1 MPAGRQIIQKA
12 DRFIISLRL
21 CVVLLQRETKY
32 RSLENATLVTLLQ
45 QTGSRKR
52 KADGRHH
59 ITLNEIKTLIWK
71 EVTLE
76 WRQKYALS
84 GMLLY
89 VVSTV
94 FVCYLSF
101 NLRRNQLTPIVW
113 NTLFWII
120 LLFTAV
126 NAIAKSF
133 SQERHGRLLY
143 YYNLCSPQAI
153 IISKIIYNSLVMAVL
168 SVLGFVF
175 YAFVMGNPIQ
185 DNGLFAICILLASTG
200 FASVL
205 TLIAG
210 IASKADNSATLMAVL
225 SFPIILPMLLMTIRL
240 AKNALD
246 GLDWSVSTDEIT
258 TLLSIDL
265 IVITLS
271 YLLFPYL
278 WRS

>member
-1 MPAGRQIIQKA
+1 MSSGI
-12 DRFIISLRL
+12 
-21 CVVLLQRETKY
+21 
-32 RSLENATLVTLLQ
+32 
-45 QTGSRKR
+45 
-52 KADGRHH
+52 
-59 ITLNEIKTLIWK
+59 LNEIKTLIWK

-89 VVSTV
+89 VISTV

-120 LLFTAV
+120 ILFTAV

-133 SQERHGRLLY
+133 SQERYGRLLY
-143 YYNLCSPQAI
+143 YYSLCSPQSI
-153 IISKIIYNSLVMAVL
+153 IISKIIYNSLIMLLL
-168 SVLGFVF
+168 SGMGFVF
-175 YAFVMGNPIQ
+175 YSFVMGNAIG
-185 DNGLFAICILLASTG
+185 DMGLFVLCLFLAAIG

-205 TLIAG
+205 TLVAG

-225 SFPIILPMLLMTIRL
+225 SFPIILPMLLMTIKL
-240 AKNALD
+240 AKNAMD
-246 GLDWSVSTDEIT
+246 GLDWSVSTDEIS

>member
-1 MPAGRQIIQKA
+1 
-12 DRFIISLRL
+12 L
-21 CVVLLQRETKY
+21 
-32 RSLENATLVTLLQ
+32 
-45 QTGSRKR
+45 
-52 KADGRHH
+52 ADGSELPADFWK
-59 ITLNEIKTLIWK
+59 LNEINTLIRK
-71 EVTLE
+71 EITLE
-76 WRQKYALS
+76 WRQKYAMS

-101 NLRRNQLTPIVW
+101 NLRRNELTPIVW

-120 LLFTAV
+120 MLFAAV
-126 NAIAKSF
+126 NAIGKSF
-133 SQERHGRLLY
+133 SQERFGRLIY

-153 IISKIIYNSLVMAVL
+153 IVSKIIYNSMIMLLL
-168 SVLGFVF
+168 SLTGFGF
-175 YAFVMGNPIQ
+175 YAVVMGNPVGDSQ
-185 DNGLFAICILLASTG
+185 LFLLCIVLASIG

-210 IASKADNSATLMAVL
+210 IASKADNSTTLMAVL

-246 GLDWSVSTDEIT
+246 GLDWGVSSDEIT
-258 TLLSIDL
+258 TLLAIDA
-265 IVITLS
+265 IVVTLS

-278 WRS
+278 WKS

>member
-1 MPAGRQIIQKA
+1 
-12 DRFIISLRL
+12 
-21 CVVLLQRETKY
+21 
-32 RSLENATLVTLLQ
+32 
-45 QTGSRKR
+45 
-52 KADGRHH
+52 
-59 ITLNEIKTLIWK
+59 
-71 EVTLE
+71 
-76 WRQKYALS
+76 
-84 GMLLY
+84 MLLY

-133 SQERHGRLLY
+133 SQERYGRLLY

-153 IISKIIYNSLVMAVL
+153 IISKIVYNSFIMLLL
-168 SVLGFVF
+168 SGFGFIF
-175 YAFVMGNPIQ
+175 YAFVMGNPVG
-185 DNGLFAICILLASTG
+185 DMGLFSICMVLAAIG

-205 TLIAG
+205 TLVAG

-225 SFPIILPMLLMTIRL
+225 SFPIIIPMLLMTIRL

-246 GLDWSVSTDEIT
+246 GLDWSVSTDEIS

>member
-1 MPAGRQIIQKA
+1 
-12 DRFIISLRL
+12 
-21 CVVLLQRETKY
+21 
-32 RSLENATLVTLLQ
+32 
-45 QTGSRKR
+45 
-52 KADGRHH
+52 
-59 ITLNEIKTLIWK
+59 
-71 EVTLE
+71 
-76 WRQKYALS
+76 
-84 GMLLY
+84 MLLY

-101 NLRRNQLTPIVW
+101 SMKRNQLTPIVW

-133 SQERHGRLLY
+133 SQERYGRLIY
-143 YYNLCSPQAI
+143 YYSLCSPQSI
-153 IISKIIYNSLVMAVL
+153 ILSKIIYNCLIMLTLSLT
-168 SVLGFVF
+168 GFAF
-175 YAFVMGNPIQ
+175 YAFVMGNPVG
-185 DNGLFAICILLASTG
+185 DMGLYLISIALAAIG

-210 IASKADNSATLMAVL
+210 IASKAENSATLMTVL

-246 GLDWSVSTDEIT
+246 GLDWDVSMDEIR
-258 TLLSIDL
+258 TLLSIDA

>member
-1 MPAGRQIIQKA
+1 MCRKLIA
-12 DRFIISLRL
+12 DCRL
-21 CVVLLQRETKY
+21 SIE
-32 RSLENATLVTLLQ
+32 
-45 QTGSRKR
+45 
-52 KADGRHH
+52 
-59 ITLNEIKTLIWK
+59 LNELRTLIWK
-71 EVTLE
+71 EFTLE

-94 FVCYLSF
+94 FICYLSF
-101 NLRRNQLTPIVW
+101 GLRRNQLTPIVW

-120 LLFTAV
+120 TLFAAV

-133 SQERHGRLLY
+133 SQERHGRLIY

-153 IISKIIYNSLVMAVL
+153 IMSKIIYNSFVMLFLA
-168 SVLGFVF
+168 SVGFVF
-175 YAFVMGNPIQ
+175 YTFVMGNQ
-185 DNGLFAICILLASTG
+185 VGDMGLYMICILLAAIG

-240 AKNALD
+240 AKNAMD
-246 GLDWSVSTDEIT
+246 GLDWSVSNDEII

>member
-1 MPAGRQIIQKA
+1 MSSGI
-12 DRFIISLRL
+12 
-21 CVVLLQRETKY
+21 
-32 RSLENATLVTLLQ
+32 
-45 QTGSRKR
+45 
-52 KADGRHH
+52 
-59 ITLNEIKTLIWK
+59 LNEIKTLIWK
-71 EVTLE
+71 EITLE

-89 VVSTV
+89 VISTV

-120 LLFTAV
+120 ILFTAV

-133 SQERHGRLLY
+133 SQERYGRLIY
-143 YYNLCSPQAI
+143 YYSLCSPQAI
-153 IISKIIYNSLVMAVL
+153 IISKIIYNSFIMLLL
-168 SVLGFVF
+168 SGMGFIF
-175 YAFVMGNPIQ
+175 YAFVMGNAVG
-185 DNGLFAICILLASTG
+185 DMGLFTLCLFLAAIG

-205 TLIAG
+205 TLVAG

-225 SFPIILPMLLMTIRL
+225 SFPIILPMMLMTIRL
-240 AKNALD
+240 AKNAMD